1 MAPAPDIKTE
11 PVQTGI
17 DKLSQGV
24 TPWIILS
31 CVCLGL
37 YFNFLGSWP
46 FIDPGETYY
55 TEAAREMVESG
66 QYIVPHLNYQTY
78 FSKPILTFWLT
89 AASYNLFGVGEAA
102 ARLPFALLAAINVLA
117 SYYVTRV
124 IAGSRAA
131 LLAGLISASAPLLV
145 AYTKLSC
152 IDAAFTTFLNL
163 SAYAFVLCV
172 FAGKKHWWIVL
183 WLSLG
188 LSMLTKGPAG
198 LLLFAIGTGLYI
210 LLSKPGLKR
219 LAYWFA
225 CTRPLYGVAIFL
237 ATVLPWYY
245 AVWKATKGLFL
256 QVFFIYENL
265 ARFQGKTNMHKG
277 SWLYYLPVLAYGI
290 APWFLLLPQ
299 TLKFTFFQPLIE
311 VWFSGRTLSFKS
323 SYRPYAREMKARDT
337 EATAREALVSEQS
350 NANLIET
357 RGVFYLA
364 SWVMAVLVFFSLS
377 KTQLDTYAMPLIAPL
392 SVLIAVAML
401 KLADHS
407 ASYEGDSFA
416 EQSKWD
422 ALWLKIVCWL
432 IAVLTLLVGL
442 ALPVVALG
450 VDGLTVLQRI
460 VLGTAGVLALVG
472 GVLETWGL
480 VKKRLSSNLIV
491 TALTISVLTAFIHPV
506 AFQYFAGK
514 KQNNMIKVA
523 SYLPNCREEVA
534 LYGPFRPSLPYYLKR
549 PVDTISHIEQ
559 FVVATDP
566 LPDDGL
572 SYGPTKSGRK
582 QIVIGDDG
590 HMKDFAARPELKLVE
605 LFREG
610 DWAVYELTNGYA
622 SRPKSLE
629 ESFKWMLHAGQS
641 FTSSNDFGP
650 LTVPA
655 GGGDVDWYRAKH

>member
-1 MAPAPDIKTE
+1 MTQGIAPW
-11 PVQTGI
+11 V
-17 DKLSQGV
+17 
-24 TPWIILS
+24 ILS
-31 CVCLGL
+31 LVCLGL

-55 TEAAREMVESG
+55 SEAAREMVESG
-66 QYIVPHLNYQTY
+66 EYIVPHLNYQTY

-89 AASYNLFGVGEAA
+89 AASYNLFGVSEAA
-102 ARLPFALLAAINVLA
+102 ARLPFALMCSLIVFS

-124 IAGSRAA
+124 IANRRAA

-145 AYTKLSC
+145 AYSKLSC
-152 IDAAFTTFLNL
+152 IDAAFSTFLNL

-172 FAGKKHWWIVL
+172 LAGKKHWWIVL
-183 WLSLG
+183 WLSLA

-198 LLLFAIGTGLYI
+198 LLLFAVGTGLFV
-210 LLSKPGLKR
+210 LLSKPGMKR
-219 LAYWFA
+219 LGYWFS
-225 CTRPLYGVAIFL
+225 TTKPLYGI
-237 ATVLPWYY
+237 VLFFAAVVPWYY

-277 SWLYYLPVLAYGI
+277 SFLYYLPVLGYGI

-299 TLKFTFFQPLIE
+299 TLKFTFFQPLFE
-311 VWFSGRTLSFKS
+311 TWFSGRTLTFKS
-323 SYRPYAREMKARDT
+323 TYRPYARDMKARDA
-337 EATAREALVSEQS
+337 EATAREALEAEQQ
-350 NANLIET
+350 NATLVET

-364 SWVMAVLVFFSLS
+364 SWVVAVLLFFSLS

-407 ASYEGDSFA
+407 VVYEGNSFA

-422 ALWLKIVCWL
+422 ALWLKIVSWL
-432 IAVLTLLVGL
+432 IAVLTLLVGV

-460 VLGTAGVLALVG
+460 VLGVAGALALVG
-472 GVLETWGL
+472 SVFEIVGL
-480 VKKRLSSNLIV
+480 VKKKLASNLLV
-491 TALTISVLTAFIHPV
+491 TALVICVLTSLIHPV
-506 AFQYFAGK
+506 AFQYFARK
-514 KQNNMIKVA
+514 KQANMVKVA
-523 SYLPNCREEVA
+523 SYLPNCLEEVA

-549 PVDTISHIEQ
+549 PIDTVSHINQ
-559 FVVATDP
+559 FVAVTEA

-582 QIVIGDDG
+582 QIVIGDDS
-590 HMKDFAARPELKLVE
+590 HMKDFAARPDLKLVE

-610 DWAVYELTNGYA
+610 DWAVYELVNGYA
-622 SRPKSLE
+622 ARPKSLE

-641 FTSSNDFGP
+641 LTSDNEFGP
-650 LTVPA
+650 LTVPS
-655 GGGDVDWYRAKH
+655 GGGDIDWHRAKKR